1 MKRSVYFT
9 RSLLALLLL
18 LLPSV
23 LADEPQPPHPFR
35 GLWKWTFTMPDG
47 SQVNPRLELKYDE
60 AGQLTGKT
68 RLRPGTEMPVTN
80 VIVQGNQLSFE
91 VARERDG
98 REVVTRYS
106 GSLDGDTI
114 KGKITSNWSGEEQ
127 TYDWDARRLVGA
139 TGTWRWT
146 TVFGEYAV
154 ENKLTLKQEGE
165 KLTGK
170 LNSVRSENEIKK
182 GKFKDGRVSFEVER
196 EREGEK
202 STNRFHGKISGD
214 TIKGKMELNFFGRLR
229 TNDWEAVRTD

>member
-1 MKRSVYFT
+1 MKKQCSRFGRSF
-9 RSLLALLLL
+9 ALFVLL
-18 LLPSV
+18 LLPSA
-23 LADEPQPPHPFR
+23 LADEPQPTHPFR

-68 RLRPGTEMPVTN
+68 RLRPGTETPVTN

-98 REVVTRYS
+98 REVVTRYT

-114 KGKITSNWSGEEQ
+114 KGKIVSNWSGEEQ
-127 TYDWDARRLVGA
+127 TYDWDARRLMGA

-154 ENKLTLKQEGE
+154 
-165 KLTGK
+165 
-170 LNSVRSENEIKK
+170 
-182 GKFKDGRVSFEVER
+182 
-196 EREGEK
+196 
-202 STNRFHGKISGD
+202 
-214 TIKGKMELNFFGRLR
+214 
-229 TNDWEAVRTD
+229 